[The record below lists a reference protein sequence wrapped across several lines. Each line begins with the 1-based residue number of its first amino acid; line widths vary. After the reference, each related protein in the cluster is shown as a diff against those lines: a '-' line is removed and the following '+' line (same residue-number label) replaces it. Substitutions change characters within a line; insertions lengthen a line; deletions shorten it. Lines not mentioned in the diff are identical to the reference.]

1 MIYKKEYINNKGYKL
16 HLQVIRQFYIIN
28 LNLLLFWNK
37 IKVYRIFLLVRINL
51 NQVLFKKSLNSFN
64 LEITTNK
71 LSDNKKLI

>member
-1 MIYKKEYINNKGYKL
+1 MIYKKEYINNKGCKL